1 MRLLFIWFWKLLF
14 LYSIYTV
21 QPKIQLE
28 YFNKHMYL
36 SLIRLEPLSQR
47 YWNERISLV
56 EFQWIPWWCWSC
68 HCRCNCIQSELPTF
82 TNSLR
87 DIHMVHTHTR
97 THHRTHA
104 EHKSRKIQNHQFDW
118 PVKMFDNPVWIL
130 ASSVNVNTEQC
141 LKFLSPWLHY
151 VHSAA
156 VDNSTTSNQ
165 YTTDL
170 LTNWLTDTPL
180 FLI

>member
-1 MRLLFIWFWKLLF
+1 M
-14 LYSIYTV
+14 
-21 QPKIQLE
+21 
-28 YFNKHMYL
+28 
-36 SLIRLEPLSQR
+36 
-47 YWNERISLV
+47 
-56 EFQWIPWWCWSC
+56 EFQWIPWRCWSC

-170 LTNWLTDTPL
+170 LTDWLIHLCFSFRFHTGPPASCKVCHIMDVMFINVVMTNVVCLCQTTKCAPL
-180 FLI
+180 HCDKSFIF